1 MSPKE
6 SEVKMGYFKQKF
18 RSVKKLPGWIYW
30 FPALLHKVVFRLFY
44 RLEFIDPHDICSS
57 AYGVIG
63 LAWHNRLLFF
73 PAAFPAE
80 LRKRT
85 VAVISASRDG
95 QYIADFAAQF
105 GLESVRGSSS
115 RGGAAAQ
122 LGALQAIR
130 EKKNV
135 VFTPDGP
142 RGPRYVIKRGP
153 VQLASKTGAKIIPVA
168 INASACWSLKSWDGF
183 QIPKPF
189 SKLTLILG
197 APIEIPP
204 DLDAGELEKYRKLV
218 EQAML
223 DITRDPQ

>member
-1 MSPKE
+1 
-6 SEVKMGYFKQKF
+6 MGYLKQKF
-18 RSVKKLPGWIYW
+18 RSIKKFPGWIYW
-30 FPALLHKVVFRLFY
+30 FPALLHRVIFRVFFRL
-44 RLEFIDPHDICSS
+44 EVVDPCNTCDN

-73 PAAFPAE
+73 PAAFPAV

-115 RGGAAAQ
+115 RGGANAQ

-130 EKKNV
+130 AGKNV

-142 RGPRYVIKRGP
+142 RGPRYEIKRGP
-153 VQLASKTGAKIIPVA
+153 VQLASKTGAKIVPVS
-168 INASACWSLKSWDGF
+168 INASRCWALKSWDGF

-197 APIEIPP
+197 EPIEIPP
-204 DLDAGELEKYRKLV
+204 DLDAEGIEKYRQQV
-218 EQAML
+218 NQAL
-223 DITRDPQ
+223 LAITEDPQ